1 MLPNLHVS
9 HVLSLLVAALLVA
22 QSNAQGDASGPT
34 ATTLNGTYAGRYV
47 PEYNQDFFLGIPFAQ
62 PPLGDLRFANPLSL
76 NTSFAGV
83 RNATEYSPE
92 CVGYG
97 VRDLRVVS
105 GSFVERN
112 VDRATNGG
120 TQSAKTACTST

>member
-1 MLPNLHVS
+1 MLSYASP
-9 HVLSLLVAALLVA
+9 VLSVLAAAFLVA
-22 QSNAQGDASGPT
+22 QSGAQGNATSDASGPT

-62 PPLGDLRFANPLSL
+62 PPLGDLRFANPQSL

-97 VRDLRVVS
+97 VSDVGVFS
-105 GSFVERN
+105 SKMVE
-112 VDRATNGG
+112 
-120 TQSAKTACTST
+120 

>member
-1 MLPNLHVS
+1 MLPYASSVFP
-9 HVLSLLVAALLVA
+9 LLFAAFLVA
-22 QSNAQGDASGPT
+22 QSSAQSTTTSDASGPT
-34 ATTLNGTYAGRYV
+34 ATTLNGTYTGRYV
-47 PEYNQDFFLGIPFAQ
+47 SEYNQDFFLGIPFAQ

-97 VRDLRVVS
+97 VSDVRVIS
-105 GSFVERN
+105 GRIFE
-112 VDRATNGG
+112 
-120 TQSAKTACTST
+120 

>member
-1 MLPNLHVS
+1 MLLHVS
-9 HVLSLLVAALLVA
+9 PVFLLLLATFLVP
-22 QSNAQGDASGPT
+22 QSHAQGDVTSDASGPT

-62 PPLGDLRFANPLSL
+62 PPLGDLRFANPQSL
-76 NTSFAGV
+76 NTSFADA

-97 VRDLRVVS
+97 VS
-105 GSFVERN
+105 NASIFT
-112 VDRATNGG
+112 DRHFK
-120 TQSAKTACTST
+120 QHS